1 MSRPLRR
8 HAVVIGAS
16 VAGLATARVLSDHFD
31 SVTVVD
37 RDQLPDQVQARRGV
51 PQGRHAHALLGSGAA
66 AIAQMFPGL
75 MEELVSE
82 GAALVNFNEGRWHQ
96 AGGYRARS
104 LVERRVI
111 AASRPFIEAGIRRR
125 VAALPN
131 VQIAS
136 GMAVEHLLHDGG
148 RVVGVQVFDG
158 LVSRPLRAELVVD
171 CTGRSS
177 RGALW
182 MEEMGYAAPDTIEVR
197 CDMRYGTAI
206 IPRDADDMDATFAI
220 IIESPPHGRRAGFLM
235 PIEGDRW
242 IVMIAGGYGAE
253 APVDEASFRELAASL
268 PSPEI
273 SDVLD
278 KKATLGPVATH
289 RLLSSKRRRYERL
302 KQVPAGFLAL
312 GDSICSFNPVYGQG
326 MSSAV
331 LQAVE
336 LGRCLEHHENDE
348 SLVTGFYKQAAKV
361 IANPWQ
367 IAVGADFAY
376 PEATGPKPAGTDLMN
391 RYMGR
396 VLTAALVSPEVNTAM
411 LMVQNLMAP
420 PSSLLRPAMLRKV
433 RRAAREADRRRAAGA
448 LPTADRM
455 PVSA

>member
-1 MSRPLRR
+1 M
-8 HAVVIGAS
+8 
-16 VAGLATARVLSDHFD
+16 
-31 SVTVVD
+31 
-37 RDQLPDQVQARRGV
+37 
-51 PQGRHAHALLGSGAA
+51 
-66 AIAQMFPGL
+66 
-75 MEELVSE
+75 
-82 GAALVNFNEGRWHQ
+82 
-96 AGGYRARS
+96 
-104 LVERRVI
+104 
-111 AASRPFIEAGIRRR
+111 
-125 VAALPN
+125 
-131 VQIAS
+131 QIAS
-136 GMAVEHLLHDGG
+136 GTAVEHLLHDGG

-182 MEEMGYAAPDTIEVR
+182 MEEMGYAPPDTIEVR

-242 IVMIAGGYGAE
+242 IVTIAGGYGAE
-253 APVDEASFRELAASL
+253 APVDEASFRALAASL

-336 LGRCLEHHENDE
+336 LGRCLEDHENDE

-361 IANPWQ
+361 IASPWQ

-391 RYMGR
+391 RYIGR

-448 LPTADRM
+448 LAAPDRLLIG
-455 PVSA
+455 A

>member
-1 MSRPLRR
+1 M
-8 HAVVIGAS
+8 
-16 VAGLATARVLSDHFD
+16 
-31 SVTVVD
+31 
-37 RDQLPDQVQARRGV
+37 
-51 PQGRHAHALLGSGAA
+51 
-66 AIAQMFPGL
+66 
-75 MEELVSE
+75 
-82 GAALVNFNEGRWHQ
+82 
-96 AGGYRARS
+96 
-104 LVERRVI
+104 
-111 AASRPFIEAGIRRR
+111 
-125 VAALPN
+125 
-131 VQIAS
+131 
-136 GMAVEHLLHDGG
+136 
-148 RVVGVQVFDG
+148 
-158 LVSRPLRAELVVD
+158 D

-253 APVDEASFRELAASL
+253 APVDEPSFRALAASL

-336 LGRCLEHHENDE
+336 LGRCLEDHENNE

-361 IANPWQ
+361 IASPWQ

-376 PEATGPKPAGTDLMN
+376 PEVTGPKPAGTDLD
-391 RYMGR
+391 
-396 VLTAALVSPEVNTAM
+396 E
-411 LMVQNLMAP
+411 
-420 PSSLLRPAMLRKV
+420 SLHGSG
-433 RRAAREADRRRAAGA
+433 ADRGAGVARGQHGDADGAEPDGSAVIAAAAGHA
-448 LPTADRM
+448 PQGASRRTRGRPPPRRRSTPHCGTRDR
-455 PVSA
+455 